1 MSDISN
7 DDTPSDV
14 SNEQTVGL
22 LENNKTTE
30 EQEIQMGILP
40 DATPAADEVPEGS
53 KDFKDEE
60 TGNTQEERIKSRS
73 KVLSS
78 PYGSLPL
85 SGAYISHYNAKGGGG
100 KFKKKVQQLNS
111 FGIFARKPI
120 NDENTPK
127 NVDQASSEG
136 QVYSGN
142 EEKLTPDDNSKS
154 NNSESK
160 GKDKS
165 NETPADNAQ
174 TSQSNVK
181 IFNAPSNWSHVK
193 SRLFEPDANTPDTLK
208 TSPNAKTKTKMGIEE
223 EGAQKT
229 SEEKIRNDVKIF
241 NSSSDYSHVKSRLFA
256 ANANPKSSPNMRRK
270 SKVGVED
277 DDELSKTRGSGVK
290 IFNVPSNYS
299 HVKSK
304 LFDADSGRR
313 SSQVSSHDITDVH
326 NKQGNERGQGKE
338 NQVSKTSNIKIFN
351 APSDYSHVRSRLY
364 SNKSKGKAHET
375 SALKTNNVNVS
386 EQDTHNKKASTDV

>member
-7 DDTPSDV
+7 DDAPSDV

-22 LENNKTTE
+22 LEKNKIAE
-30 EQEIQMGILP
+30 DQEIQMGILP
-40 DATPAADEVPEGS
+40 DTKPAADKVPEGS
-53 KDFKDEE
+53 KDEE
-60 TGNTQEERIKSRS
+60 TGNTQEERIKSSS

-111 FGIFARKPI
+111 FGIFARKPT
-120 NDENTPK
+120 NDENTLK
-127 NVDQASSEG
+127 NIDQASSES
-136 QVYSGN
+136 QVNSGN
-142 EEKLTPDDNSKS
+142 EEKLIPDDNNKS
-154 NNSESK
+154 SNSENK
-160 GKDKS
+160 GKDTS

-193 SRLFEPDANTPDTLK
+193 SRLFDPDANTQDTLK
-208 TSPNAKTKTKMGIEE
+208 TSPNTKTKTKMGIDE

-229 SEEKIRNDVKIF
+229 SDEKVRNDVKIF

-304 LFDADSGRR
+304 LFDADSSRR
-313 SSQVSSHDITDVH
+313 SSQVSSQDITDVH
-326 NKQGNERGQGKE
+326 SKQGNERGQGKE
-338 NQVSKTSNIKIFN
+338 NQVSKTSNVKIFN

-364 SNKSKGKAHET
+364 DSSNKSKGKAQET
-375 SALKTNNVNVS
+375 SALKTNNVNIS
-386 EQDTHNKKASTDV
+386 EQDTHNKKASTNV

>member
-7 DDTPSDV
+7 DDAPSDV

-22 LENNKTTE
+22 LENNKTAE
-30 EQEIQMGILP
+30 DQEIQMGILP
-40 DATPAADEVPEGS
+40 DTKPAADEVPEGS

-60 TGNTQEERIKSRS
+60 TGNTQEERIKSSS

-111 FGIFARKPI
+111 FGIFARKPT

-127 NVDQASSEG
+127 NVDQASSG
-136 QVYSGN
+136 SQVNSGN
-142 EEKLTPDDNSKS
+142 EEKLTPDDNKS
-154 NNSESK
+154 NNSEDTE
-160 GKDKS
+160 KDTS

-174 TSQSNVK
+174 TSKSNVK

-193 SRLFEPDANTPDTLK
+193 SRLFEPDANTQDTLK
-208 TSPNAKTKTKMGIEE
+208 TSPNTKTKTKMGIDEE
-223 EGAQKT
+223 AAQKT
-229 SEEKIRNDVKIF
+229 SDEKNRNDVKIF

-270 SKVGVED
+270 SKVGIE

-290 IFNVPSNYS
+290 ILNVPSNYS

-313 SSQVSSHDITDVH
+313 SSQVSSQDITDAQ
-326 NKQGNERGQGKE
+326 NKQGNERAQGKE

-364 SNKSKGKAHET
+364 DSSNKSKGKTQET
-375 SALKTNNVNVS
+375 SALKTNNVNVT